1 MSTHIN
7 RGGAWCWGRGRD
19 KRGPAHQ
26 SASNQ
31 SVDAVSAVVSKTV
44 VENDEDTLLH
54 THLVSDTKPKCQ
66 KYILECDTLAA
77 YTRSAVGCC

>member
-1 MSTHIN
+1 MGWSLVL
-7 RGGAWCWGRGRD
+7 GEGRD

-31 SVDAVSAVVSKTV
+31 SVNAVSAVVSNTV

-54 THLVSDTKPKCQ
+54 THLVSDTKPEHQ
-66 KYILECDTLAA
+66 KYILECD
-77 YTRSAVGCC
+77 